1 MTSRLRTVARD
12 DDGFSL
18 IELMMSMVIGGVV
31 LTALMTV
38 FIGSV
43 KGTTQIENRVDNQA
57 RARVAMD
64 RIVRLLDSQ
73 VCGIMDP
80 LSDVATPPVLSG
92 SDSNSVSFIGDLTGA
107 SGSPLKY
114 TITYQP
120 KTASNPGTLT
130 MSKYSYNSATKA
142 WGAQVGK
149 TETLGTDILP
159 AKDDGGVVQPIF
171 SYYPYLTATTAIAP
185 ATPGDIADT
194 PAGVPLSVAVAPTVV
209 KVGVK
214 FAAISS
220 TSHTDDTSRAW
231 VMGSGTLATFNAD
244 PDSPSACP

>member
-1 MTSRLRTVARD
+1 MTSRLRTFARE

-18 IELMMSMVIGGVV
+18 IELMMSMAIGGVI
-31 LTALMTV
+31 LTALMMV
-38 FIGSV
+38 FVGGV

-64 RIVRLLDSQ
+64 RVVRLLDSQ

-80 LSDVATPPVLSG
+80 LSDIATPPIFAG

-120 KTASNPGTLT
+120 KTASNRGTLV
-130 MSKYSYNSATKA
+130 MSKYSYNSTTKTWAT
-142 WGAQVGK
+142 QVGGNDV
-149 TETLGTDILP
+149 LGTDIVP
-159 AKDDGGVVQPIF
+159 AKDDAGVVQPIF
-171 SYYPYLTATTAIAP
+171 SYYPYLTAATAVAP
-185 ATPGDIADT
+185 ATPGDISTTTA
-194 PAGVPLSVAVAPTVV
+194 AVPLQVAVAPTVV
-209 KVGVK
+209 KVAVK

-220 TSHTDDTSRAW
+220 TSHRDDSSRAW
-231 VMGSGTLATFNAD
+231 VQGSGTLATFNAD